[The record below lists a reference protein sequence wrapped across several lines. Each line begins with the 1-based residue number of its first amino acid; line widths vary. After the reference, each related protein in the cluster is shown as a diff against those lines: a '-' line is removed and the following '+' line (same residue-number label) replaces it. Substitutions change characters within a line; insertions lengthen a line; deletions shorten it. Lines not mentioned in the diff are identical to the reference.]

1 MFAIGWGKLHPVIPA
16 SLAGV
21 GYATGIWS
29 ASYLGWVPAL
39 GLMPPAEQD
48 DRSRQTV
55 LLVAHWVYGV
65 ILGTVVE
72 RLTQSEEGPRLGLR

>member
-1 MFAIGWGKLHPVIPA
+1 
-16 SLAGV
+16 
-21 GYATGIWS
+21 
-29 ASYLGWVPAL
+29 
-39 GLMPPAEQD
+39 MPPADQD